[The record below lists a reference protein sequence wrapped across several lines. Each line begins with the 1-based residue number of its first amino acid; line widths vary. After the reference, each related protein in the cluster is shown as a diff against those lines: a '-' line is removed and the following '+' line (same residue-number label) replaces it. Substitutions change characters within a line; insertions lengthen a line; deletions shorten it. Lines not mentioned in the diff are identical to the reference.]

1 MIFYRILDNQL
12 YHVNEMDTIGFD
24 SNNPSFI
31 PDEYLEGQVFVIMRT
46 AHGIGD
52 WGVISALPRL
62 LKQKYPE
69 CKVYIPSPK
78 MLEGLFQVSHKN
90 AYHIFAN
97 NPYIDGVIHAAPG
110 DIFHDQYRIYDHTL
124 SKEIRSSY
132 NEVNIPLA
140 EQMLEFW
147 QFEYHE
153 LVDSQPE
160 LYWSDEEIQ
169 LGDAIIE
176 AHTNGDFGCLLV
188 SDRFGTQ
195 NGKHD
200 TKSYDRD
207 TTNMTQVLKENT
219 LPYFYWSYKPLR
231 ETPFNF
237 IDKALDLRHVD
248 LRIQL
253 YIKSKAQLNIS
264 NQCGTNHL
272 VVRYSKVYESQRQY
286 PLNHNFVH
294 GIEYLCSDYESI
306 DIDYFMNM
314 QLAGGGGGKEI
325 CNQNG
330 KLKTVG
336 DIVKYWQVPENIKAV
351 QSSLNKKNW
360 QYFNSMM
367 AGYKKGV
374 ITESGPD
381 SWKLLTKKYYDSL
394 PNMSEEEIEVFQ
406 KDNPVDF
413 DNGLIRHGTHR
424 AYAMIGRLIRGEK
437 YIPFQMRTE
446 RIYHVPRAKDGKH
459 RILPLTT
466 KVKGLQHLLDIG
478 IQKDEFIIV
487 QSGILPIIDVRPNND
502 IDIIISTSA
511 RNRLF
516 NGHQEFIRLE
526 NGIEIFAPKY
536 GKFMKFGA
544 QDDDD
549 LINNYALVID
559 GIRFLEPRFYF
570 QRLFRD
576 SEKDKSDWPGVRR
589 FFNLEKY
596 KCYPYNTISLEQWGY
611 EWQSE

>member
-1 MIFYRILDNQL
+1 MIFYRILDNKL

-31 PDEYLEGQVFVIMRT
+31 PDEYLEQEDFVIMRT

-52 WGVISALPRL
+52 WGILSALPRL
-62 LKQKYPE
+62 LKQKYPN
-69 CKVYIPSPK
+69 CKVFIPSQK

-90 AYHIFAN
+90 AYHVFAN
-97 NPYIDGVIHAAPG
+97 NPYIDGFIDTALG
-110 DIFHDQYRIYDHTL
+110 DIFHDQYRIYDNTN
-124 SKEIRSSY
+124 I
-132 NEVNIPLA
+132 NIPLA
-140 EQMLEFW
+140 EQMLKFW
-147 QFEYHE
+147 QLEEHEYS
-153 LVDSQPE
+153 DSQPE
-160 LYWSDEEIQ
+160 LYWTEEEIE
-169 LGDAIIE
+169 LGNTIIKN
-176 AHTNGDFGCLLV
+176 HTDGQFGCLLV

-195 NGKHD
+195 NGQHD
-200 TKSYDRD
+200 PESLQRD
-207 TTNMTQVLKENT
+207 TRNITQTLQENN
-219 LPYFYWSYKPLR
+219 LPYFYWSYKPLKD
-231 ETPFNF
+231 TPFNF
-237 IDKALDLRHVD
+237 INKALDLRHID

-286 PLNHNFVH
+286 PIKHNFIKDINYISH
-294 GIEYLCSDYESI
+294 YEPI
-306 DIDYFMNM
+306 DIDYFLDMEV
-314 QLAGGGGGKEI
+314 QSGGGGKEI
-325 CNQNG
+325 CHQNG
-330 KLKTVG
+330 RLKTVR
-336 DIVKYWQVPENIKAV
+336 DVVEYWKDSENIKLI
-351 QSSLNKKNW
+351 QPLLTPNNW

-381 SWKLLTKKYYDSL
+381 SWKLLTKEYYDSL
-394 PNMSEEEIEVFQ
+394 PDMSDEEIDIFQ

-413 DNGLIRHGTHR
+413 DNGFIRHGTHR
-424 AYAMIGRLIRGEK
+424 AYAMIGRLIKGQK
-437 YIPFQMRTE
+437 YKPFWMRKE
-446 RIYHVPRAKDGKH
+446 RIFDVPRAKDGKH

-466 KVKGLQHLLDIG
+466 KVKGLQELLSIG
-478 IQKDEFIIV
+478 IHKDEFIIV
-487 QSGILPIIDVRPNND
+487 QSGILPIIDVRVNND
-502 IDIIISTSA
+502 IDIIISSAA

-526 NGIEIFAPKY
+526 NGIEIFAPMY

-559 GIRFLEPRFYF
+559 GVRFLEPRFYF